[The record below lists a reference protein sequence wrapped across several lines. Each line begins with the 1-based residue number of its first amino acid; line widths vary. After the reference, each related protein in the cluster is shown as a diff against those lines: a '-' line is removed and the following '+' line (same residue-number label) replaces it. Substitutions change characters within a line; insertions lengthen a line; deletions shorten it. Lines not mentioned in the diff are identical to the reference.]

1 MSFQIIYGD
10 ITKVKADILV
20 NAANNQ
26 LLAGSG
32 VCGAIFRA
40 AGYQEMQ
47 DACRRI
53 GYCPTGEAVITPAF
67 QLPAQYVIHTVGPIW
82 EGGEHNERELL
93 YSCYIQSLTLADS
106 YGARSI
112 AFPLI
117 SSGIFGY
124 PREEALNVCEEA
136 VEDFLSN
143 HEMDVFL
150 VILQDE
156 SMDNMEYL

>member
-1 MSFQIIYGD
+1 MPFRIIQGD
-10 ITKVKADILV
+10 ITTVKADVLV

-40 AGYQEMQ
+40 AGYTQMQ

-53 GYCPTGEAVITPAF
+53 GYCPTGDAVITPAF
-67 QLPAQYVIHTVGPIW
+67 QLSARYVIHTVGPVW

-93 YSCYIQSLTLADS
+93 YSCYVQSLALADA

-124 PREEALNVCEEA
+124 PTG
-136 VEDFLSN
+136 
-143 HEMDVFL
+143 
-150 VILQDE
+150 
-156 SMDNMEYL
+156 SMRRGRGGLFVSA

>member
-1 MSFQIIYGD
+1 MPFQIIYGD

-67 QLPAQYVIHTVGPIW
+67 QLPAQYVIHTVGPVW

-93 YSCYIQSLTLADS
+93 YSCYVQSLTLPDS

-124 PREEALNVCEEA
+124 PREEAMNVCEEA

>member
-1 MSFQIIYGD
+1 MPFRIIQGD
-10 ITKVKADILV
+10 ITTVKADVLV

-40 AGYQEMQ
+40 AGYTKMQ

-53 GYCPTGEAVITPAF
+53 GYCPTGDAVITPAF
-67 QLPAQYVIHTVGPIW
+67 QLSARYVIHTVGPVW

-93 YSCYIQSLTLADS
+93 YSCYVQSLALADA

-124 PREEALNVCEEA
+124 PKEEALEVCEEA
-136 VEDFLSN
+136 VEDFLSQ

-150 VILQDE
+150 VIFQNEDIDH
-156 SMDNMEYL
+156 MKYL

>member
-1 MSFQIIYGD
+1 MPFRIIQGD
-10 ITKVKADILV
+10 ITTVKADVLV

-40 AGYQEMQ
+40 AGYIQMQ

-53 GYCPTGEAVITPAF
+53 GYCPTGDAVITPAF
-67 QLPAQYVIHTVGPIW
+67 QLSARYVIHTVGPVW

-93 YSCYIQSLTLADS
+93 YSCYVQSLALADA

-124 PREEALNVCEEA
+124 PKEEALEVCEEA
-136 VEDFLSN
+136 VEDFLSQ

-150 VILQDE
+150 VIFQNEDIDH
-156 SMDNMEYL
+156 MKYL

>member
-1 MSFQIIYGD
+1 MPFRIIQGD
-10 ITKVKADILV
+10 ITTVKADVLV

-40 AGYQEMQ
+40 AGYIQMQ

-53 GYCPTGEAVITPAF
+53 GYCPTGDAVITPAF
-67 QLPAQYVIHTVGPIW
+67 QLSARYVIHTVGPVW

-93 YSCYIQSLTLADS
+93 YSCYVQSLALADA

-124 PREEALNVCEEA
+124 PREEALEVCEEA
-136 VEDFLSN
+136 VEDFLSQ

-150 VILQDE
+150 VIFQNEDIDH
-156 SMDNMEYL
+156 MKYL

>member
-1 MSFQIIYGD
+1 MPFRIIQGD
-10 ITKVKADILV
+10 ITTVKADVLV

-40 AGYQEMQ
+40 AGYTQMQ

-53 GYCPTGEAVITPAF
+53 GYCPTGDAVITPAF
-67 QLPAQYVIHTVGPIW
+67 QLPARYVIHTVGPVW

-93 YSCYIQSLTLADS
+93 YSCYVQSLALADA

-124 PREEALNVCEEA
+124 PREEALEVCEEA
-136 VEDFLSN
+136 VEDFLSQ

-150 VILQDE
+150 VIFQNEDIDH
-156 SMDNMEYL
+156 MKYL

>member
-1 MSFQIIYGD
+1 
-10 ITKVKADILV
+10 
-20 NAANNQ
+20 
-26 LLAGSG
+26 
-32 VCGAIFRA
+32 
-40 AGYQEMQ
+40 MQ

-53 GYCPTGEAVITPAF
+53 GYCPTGDAVITPAF
-67 QLPAQYVIHTVGPIW
+67 QLSARYVIHTVGPVW

-93 YSCYIQSLTLADS
+93 YSCYVQSLALADA

-124 PREEALNVCEEA
+124 PREEALEVCEEA
-136 VEDFLSN
+136 VEDFLSQ

-150 VILQDE
+150 VIFQNEDIDH
-156 SMDNMEYL
+156 MRYL

>member
-1 MSFQIIYGD
+1 MPFQILHGD
-10 ITKVKADILV
+10 ITTVKADVLV
-20 NAANNQ
+20 NAANTQ

-32 VCGAIFRA
+32 VCGAIFQA
-40 AGYQEMQ
+40 AGYREMQ
-47 DACRRI
+47 NACRRI

-67 QLPAQYVIHTVGPIW
+67 QLPAQYVIHTVGPVW
-82 EGGEHNERELL
+82 EGGDHDERDLL
-93 YSCYIQSLTLADS
+93 YSCYVQSLMLADS

-124 PREEALNVCEEA
+124 PREKALEVCEEA
-136 VEDFLSN
+136 VEDFLSQ

-150 VILQDE
+150 VLFQE
-156 SMDNMEYL
+156 EGMENMEYL